1 LLGAVE
7 TLRFRMSETLIQSK
21 VGGDIRRGRG
31 AGRAIDLDQAAAGV
45 PAYHLIMETQARRR
59 Q

>member
-1 LLGAVE
+1 
-7 TLRFRMSETLIQSK
+7 MSETLIQSK
-21 VGGDIRRGRG
+21 GGGDIRRDRG
-31 AGRAIDLDQAAAGV
+31 AGRAIDLDQAAAGL